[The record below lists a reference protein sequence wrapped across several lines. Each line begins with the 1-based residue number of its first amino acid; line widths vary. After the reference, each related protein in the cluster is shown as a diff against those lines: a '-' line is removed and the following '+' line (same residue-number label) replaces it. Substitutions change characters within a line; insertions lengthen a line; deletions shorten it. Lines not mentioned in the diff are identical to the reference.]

1 MVSVLILGIHLFT
14 RLWLVY
20 SLHFHSAVALI
31 KEMLR
36 KWQKKFILL
45 TISARNQSK
54 TEAEA
59 SQRRPCFLF
68 GHEDYV
74 AVKALGGECYQ
85 IKSKYNPYS
94 CFGSHSKKCEK
105 CQIQLL
111 FWILYQK
118 AQKSIGKRFDENRK
132 PINTLCKKISFSLVS
147 FIRGRA
153 PKAQGKGSNFF
164 SAEGVLIFQ
173 NRGGQGEGP
182 FKNFLSNF
190 KW

>member
-1 MVSVLILGIHLFT
+1 
-14 RLWLVY
+14 
-20 SLHFHSAVALI
+20 
-31 KEMLR
+31 MLR

-54 TEAEA
+54 TQAEA

-105 CQIQLL
+105 CQIQLR

-147 FIRGRA
+147 LLFT
-153 PKAQGKGSNFF
+153 
-164 SAEGVLIFQ
+164 
-173 NRGGQGEGP
+173 
-182 FKNFLSNF
+182 LSNPGLVEMTKRCLLRLAIRTTCKIIWKSISIF
-190 KW
+190 KRSILCCVIPYGSYSSQTI